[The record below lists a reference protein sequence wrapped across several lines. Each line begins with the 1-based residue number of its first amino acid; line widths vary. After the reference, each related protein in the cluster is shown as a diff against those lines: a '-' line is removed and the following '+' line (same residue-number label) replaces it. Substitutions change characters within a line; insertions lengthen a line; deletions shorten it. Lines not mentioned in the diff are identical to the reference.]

1 MGLQP
6 TYFDE
11 TGWRVTKRGRY
22 SPRHKVGELRIQRSN
37 DIIMWNLWQTNMGM
51 EMSFIGLSVIYVH
64 VRAQLRSE
72 TKAGTLRQ
80 YTHMYLYIY
89 NIIQYY
95 TYTNRKTT
103 YIFFPQTMHYYPHHH
118 SLPALSLP
126 LPASVTP
133 PGKIGLQPSPR
144 GIQNAEKFR
153 PTQGLKLASLYHV

>member
-64 VRAQLRSE
+64 ARAQLRSE

-89 NIIQYY
+89 I
-95 TYTNRKTT
+95 
-103 YIFFPQTMHYYPHHH
+103 
-118 SLPALSLP
+118 
-126 LPASVTP
+126 
-133 PGKIGLQPSPR
+133 
-144 GIQNAEKFR
+144 
-153 PTQGLKLASLYHV
+153 